1 MSHPEL
7 LDIEGDFHGAGRLR
21 ASVAYDDRNVG
32 RFRLVRVAVPH
43 DFDGG
48 PDGFKSSGCGVY
60 QVKPVL
66 VLDGYAVGANVE
78 VEVRHGRQCHASQA
92 VALTY
97 ERGRPPTFL
106 PRSRSF
112 RTRRSAPSFA
122 LIRASPTSSGARR
135 SSMRRCFG
143 SGSSMSA
150 AAMLMPGSRTSF
162 VRSMCASGQSAWWR
176 GKLTSCRSRR
186 PSSPTPPASRQSM

>member
-1 MSHPEL
+1 MTRKGRKPGDWFRFGPLPLYTTEAGTAVNRHRSPMTGAPPGAATPAPPGPGTPSRGFPESRGWHSLAAARLCGWPMSHPEL

-97 ERGRPPTFL
+97 ERGRPPTAFM
-106 PRSRSF
+106 
-112 RTRRSAPSFA
+112 
-122 LIRASPTSSGARR
+122 G
-135 SSMRRCFG
+135 
-143 SGSSMSA
+143 
-150 AAMLMPGSRTSF
+150 
-162 VRSMCASGQSAWWR
+162 
-176 GKLTSCRSRR
+176 
-186 PSSPTPPASRQSM
+186 